1 MICSTRYKDPH
12 ASTCLRRKCSLL
24 GTYCNH
30 DSNCRRFGPMSDFNA
45 YRGTGGFTLG
55 DLLSGMTH
63 DRPPAFKKDRPER
76 LPEFLSCPLMSF
88 PKAEVH
94 ARRPLLST
102 LSTYIVVGDHD
113 IYKEIPRH
121 GIFKW
126 PRFRRLAVSPSR
138 LSSPFMYTVSTL
150 LNFGTC

>member
-1 MICSTRYKDPH
+1 M
-12 ASTCLRRKCSLL
+12 

-30 DSNCRRFGPMSDFNA
+30 DSDFRRFGLMSDFIA

-63 DRPPAFKKDRPER
+63 DRPPAFKEDRPER
-76 LPEFLSCPLMSF
+76 LPEFLSCPLISF

-113 IYKEIPRH
+113 IHR
-121 GIFKW
+121 W
-126 PRFRRLAVSPSR
+126 PRFGRLAVSPSR

-150 LNFGTC
+150 LYFGTC